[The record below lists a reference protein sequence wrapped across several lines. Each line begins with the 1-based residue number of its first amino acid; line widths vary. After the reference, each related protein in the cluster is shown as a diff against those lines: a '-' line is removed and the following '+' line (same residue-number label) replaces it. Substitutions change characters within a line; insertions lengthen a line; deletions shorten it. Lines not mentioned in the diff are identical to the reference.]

1 MTFRPDMQTE
11 KYYFMV
17 QSTKKCVLKCFRHF
31 VES

>member
-1 MTFRPDMQTE
+1 MAFRPDMQTE

-17 QSTKKCVLKCFRHF
+17 QSTKNCVFKFFRYF